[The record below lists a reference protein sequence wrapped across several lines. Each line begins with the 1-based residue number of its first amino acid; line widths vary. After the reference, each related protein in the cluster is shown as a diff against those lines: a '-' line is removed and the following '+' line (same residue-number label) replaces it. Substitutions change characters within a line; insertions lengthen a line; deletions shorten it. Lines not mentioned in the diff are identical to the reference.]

1 MSQVRLLFS
10 EAWSSI
16 RMNLSTTF
24 AATMTVLIG
33 MCLLGLF
40 IALGTWVLSWSNHV
54 QKELQVQVYFCTTV
68 SMVDCKTDAT
78 HAQELAVGR
87 ALRKDPH
94 VQPHGVVYVSKEQG
108 LKQEEKSNSS
118 EFPRGTFQVITGNPL
133 PDKYVVTPTQGKYT
147 PIVGKL
153 ICSQHYAGVE
163 PCATAKTGGL
173 GNAGGV
179 HWQSNVT
186 KRVLTIAKVI
196 SLVFLIA
203 VVLLVIAATLL
214 IANTIR
220 LSIFARR
227 REIEVMKLVGATN
240 WFIRG
245 PFMLEGLLCG
255 VVGSALAVILL
266 LLGKTLALPS
276 ILPHIGGGGN
286 DDVHAW
292 SFTANAFMLLA
303 AGVVLGALGSGLTLR
318 RFLQV

>member
-1 MSQVRLLFS
+1 MSRVRLLFS

-40 IALGTWVLSWSNHV
+40 IALGTWVLSWSNHI
-54 QKELQVQVYFCTTV
+54 QKELQVHVYFAPN
-68 SMVDCKTDAT
+68 AT
-78 HAQELAVGR
+78 SAQEQQVGFKLRHDPR
-87 ALRKDPH
+87 AK
-94 VQPHGVVYVSKEQG
+94 QVVFISKEQA
-108 LKQEEKSNSS
+108 LVKMRKQY
-118 EFPRGTFQVITGNPL
+118 PVLFQGSLPSNPL
-133 PDKYVVTPTQGKYT
+133 PDSYTVVPFKASQTPLIGKDVKQSGWASVDKVSWGST
-147 PIVGKL
+147 
-153 ICSQHYAGVE
+153 
-163 PCATAKTGGL
+163 TA
-173 GNAGGV
+173 
-179 HWQSNVT
+179 

-203 VVLLVIAATLL
+203 VVLLVVASTLL

-255 VVGSALAVILL
+255 LLGSVFAVILL
-266 LLGKTLALPS
+266 VLGKAVALPS
-276 ILPHIGGGGN
+276 ILPHIGGGTS
-286 DDVHAW
+286 DVHSL
-292 SFTANAFMLLA
+292 SFTLNAILLLA
-303 AGVVLGALGSGLTLR
+303 AGLLLGATGSVVTLR